1 MATVGNTLLICT
13 DTPHSVLAS
22 HAALATRRMA
32 YTAFGHSA
40 LQQVSL
46 VKLGFNGER
55 PEQSTGHYLL
65 GNGYRAYN
73 PVLMRFNSPDDQSPF
88 GMGGLNAYGYC
99 LGDPVNGVDVSGH
112 FPAFNPM
119 MLLKGLAM
127 GRKSAVPAPAPAALL
142 VAKSSRYQRAIG
154 EPLRSITEVRYS
166 DIRDVKVHGFD
177 AFSFSDLGGR
187 RLTVNA
193 QGTHTSVTL
202 SGKPLGGAA
211 LANKLRAEGVDFS
224 QYSSARLNTDYA
236 AALGRFSPAAE
247 FARATRL
254 PTSGPVGLAG
264 DTGVDVRDLINYFTD
279 SARRNSLV
287 RKNFSITKSY
297 WAKAGG
303 PPITRKVRQFNR

>member
-13 DTPHSVLAS
+13 DMPRSVLAS
-22 HAALATRRMA
+22 LAALAHESMT

-40 LQQVSL
+40 LQPVSL
-46 VKLGFNGER
+46 VTLGFNGER

-73 PVLMRFNSPDDQSPF
+73 PVLMRFNSPDNQSPF
-88 GMGGLNAYGYC
+88 GVGGLNAYGYC
-99 LGDPVNGVDVSGH
+99 LGDPVNGTDVSGH
-112 FPAFNPM
+112 FPTFNPM
-119 MLLKGLAM
+119 MLLKGLATS
-127 GRKSAVPAPAPAALL
+127 RKRAVPAQARAALL
-142 VAKSSRYQRAIG
+142 VEKSSRYQRPIG
-154 EPLRSITEVRYS
+154 ELLRSKTEVRYS
-166 DIRDVKVHGFD
+166 DIGDVKVHGFD
-177 AFSFSDLGGR
+177 VFSFSDLGGR

-193 QGTHTSVTL
+193 QGSHTSVTM

-224 QYSSARLNTDYA
+224 QYSSALLNTDYA
-236 AALGRFSPAAE
+236 AALGRFSPAAQ

-264 DTGVDVRDLINYFTD
+264 DTGVDVRDLINYFPD
-279 SARRNSLV
+279 PARRNAFV
-287 RKNFSITKSY
+287 RKNFSITEEY

-303 PPITRKVRQFNR
+303 PRFKRLTREFKR